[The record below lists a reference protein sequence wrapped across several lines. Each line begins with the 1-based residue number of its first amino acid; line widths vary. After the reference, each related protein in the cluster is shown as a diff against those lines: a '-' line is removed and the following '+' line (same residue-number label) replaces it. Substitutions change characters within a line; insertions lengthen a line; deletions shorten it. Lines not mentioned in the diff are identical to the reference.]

1 MILLRA
7 LSSRRLLACV
17 ACLLP
22 ALAAPAHAHLM
33 PRGQGSIRVDKD
45 AVTIF
50 VAVPVAALTGFDD
63 DGDGL
68 MSADEAN
75 RHRAELSPQ
84 IDRLLQVFDGATP
97 GRVTFE
103 DFVVDPSDVDGML
116 ITEHVGVMRR
126 IKFKAPVQRLTM
138 RVDTF
143 EHAGAEDQQLTVE
156 ASTGERNDVAVF
168 SPHRKEYRF
177 FKSPI
182 ETLGGFVL
190 VGAEHILLG
199 FDHLLFLVTVLVAG
213 AGWRYWF
220 AVVTSFTVAHTVT
233 LILAATGLV
242 SAPARVTEAMIAAS
256 IVGMA
261 LDNLWRGAAVAK
273 QRVVVVFAC
282 GLLHGLGFAS
292 ALAEL
297 GLRGEYQWAS
307 LIGFNLGVET
317 GQAAFVVTLL
327 LAMAGA
333 QALHRRL
340 VADPLAQA
348 AAPAH
353 FVRAS
358 SVVAALIGSV
368 MLVQRLL

>member
-1 MILLRA
+1 MR
-7 LSSRRLLACV
+7 SEF
-17 ACLLP
+17 
-22 ALAAPAHAHLM
+22 LAAALLLGSVVPAQAHMM
-33 PRGQGSIRVDKD
+33 PKGQGSIRVDGNV
-45 AVTIF
+45 VTIF

-68 MSADEAN
+68 LSADEVT
-75 RHRAELSPQ
+75 RHRGTLSPQ

-97 GRVTFE
+97 GRVAFE
-103 DFVVDPSDVDGML
+103 DFVVDPSDIDGML

-126 IKFKAPVQRLTM
+126 IRFKAPVQRLTM

-143 EHAGAEDQQLTVE
+143 SRAGAEDQQLTVE

-168 SPHRKEYRF
+168 SPHRPEYRF
-177 FKSPI
+177 FKTRL

-233 LILAATGLV
+233 LVLAATGLV
-242 SAPARVTEAMIAAS
+242 SAPARVTEALIAAS

-261 LDNLWRGAAVAK
+261 LDNLWRGAAVAT
-273 QRVVVVFAC
+273 QRVAVVFAC

-317 GQAAFVVTLL
+317 GQAVFVLTLL

-340 VADPLAQA
+340 VADPVARA
-348 AAPAH
+348 EAPAR
-353 FVRAS
+353 FVKAAS
-358 SVVAALIGSV
+358 LMAALIGGA
-368 MLVQRLL
+368 LLIDRLR